1 VFFAIIGV
9 ISKSQ
14 GVFRFLAYISMTI
27 NRFPSLGMNCI
38 SHAKKQKSRFFKS
51 LTWTTTILLSV
62 LFTIVMHPQ
71 EYLPSVLSQILEMI
85 F

>member
-38 SHAKKQKSRFFKS
+38 SHELDA
-51 LTWTTTILLSV
+51 
-62 LFTIVMHPQ
+62 
-71 EYLPSVLSQILEMI
+71 YLETQDSIELIGYDFHEPHLNGKE
-85 F
+85 